1 VEVVVLWI
9 VTIQAVLKIYDSRIR
24 ERINSDERGS
34 TVETVILT
42 ALLAGLA
49 ISVAA
54 IIILKVTARAHSI
67 DLNN

>member
-1 VEVVVLWI
+1 MWVVAVQTVLSI
-9 VTIQAVLKIYDSRIR
+9 AGDKIRWRLEADQ
-24 ERINSDERGS
+24 RGS

-54 IIILKVTARAHSI
+54 IIILKVTAKAHSI
-67 DLNN
+67 DLDN

>member
-1 VEVVVLWI
+1 MWI
-9 VTIQAVLKIYDSRIR
+9 VVIETVLSIAGSKIKGRR
-24 ERINSDERGS
+24 EPSERGS

-54 IIILKVTARAHSI
+54 IIILKVTAKAHSI
-67 DLNN
+67 DLDN

>member
-1 VEVVVLWI
+1 MWGVAIQTVVNI
-9 VTIQAVLKIYDSRIR
+9 CESRIR
-24 ERINSDERGS
+24 ARVGSDERGS

-54 IIILKVTARAHSI
+54 IIILKVTAKAHSI

>member
-1 VEVVVLWI
+1 MWI
-9 VTIQAVLKIYDSRIR
+9 VAFQMVFNLAESKIRGR
-24 ERINSDERGS
+24 LTSDERGS

-54 IIILKVTARAHSI
+54 IIILKVTAKAHSI
-67 DLNN
+67 DLDN

>member
-1 VEVVVLWI
+1 MWI
-9 VTIQAVLKIYDSRIR
+9 VAFQTVLNIAGSKIRGR
-24 ERINSDERGS
+24 LTSDERGS

-54 IIILKVTARAHSI
+54 IIILKVTAKAHSI
-67 DLNN
+67 DLDN

>member
-1 VEVVVLWI
+1 MLTI
-9 VTIQAVLKIYDSRIR
+9 IQATWWVLLLRLRTARAK
-24 ERINSDERGS
+24 DERGS

-49 ISVAA
+49 ISVAT
-54 IIILKVTARAHSI
+54 IIIAKVTAKAHSI

>member
-1 VEVVVLWI
+1 MWI
-9 VTIQAVLKIYDSRIR
+9 VAIQTVLSIAGNKVRKRLGPDQ
-24 ERINSDERGS
+24 RGS

-54 IIILKVTARAHSI
+54 IIILKVTAKAHSI
-67 DLNN
+67 DLDN

>member
-1 VEVVVLWI
+1 MWVVAIQTVL
-9 VTIQAVLKIYDSRIR
+9 TICDSRIR
-24 ERINSDERGS
+24 ARVSSDERGS

-54 IIILKVTARAHSI
+54 IIILKVTAKAHSI